1 MRLSETG
8 TGGEV
13 GWLGMGLWVVLD
25 LLGRKSYVTVL
36 VGQEVATGF
45 NHL

>member
-1 MRLSETG
+1 MFKVSCLVS
-8 TGGEV
+8 V
-13 GWLGMGLWVVLD
+13 HVFLVLWIVLD
-25 LLGRKSYVTVL
+25 LQGRKSYVTVL